1 MPSDRI
7 LPIAFLI
14 SFTFHT
20 AVLLLGSGLTFL
32 NPLGERKP
40 QKMEVRY
47 IKPVK
52 QYKQYKGPAQRTMDD
67 IDPFLKLPT
76 KITARETSLVPSVNR
91 EDIFRPAREASIP
104 KVSFTKPAFIKP
116 EFITVKT
123 NITLS
128 PNETEKSDSPAYISH
143 SQFVREKIKRCL
155 YQNYGRMETGQV
167 YLSFVLSKDGF
178 LRNVRLV
185 EEKSSPSGYL
195 RTIALQS
202 IKDAAPFPDFPKD
215 LDYDRLSFNVVI
227 SFEIE

>member
-1 MPSDRI
+1 MPSERI
-7 LPIAFLI
+7 LPIAFLV
-14 SFTFHT
+14 SFTFHA
-20 AVLLLGSGLTFL
+20 AVLQVPGFTFL
-32 NPLGERKP
+32 NPQGEKKP
-40 QKMEVRY
+40 QKMEVHY

-52 QYKQYKGPAQRTMDD
+52 QYKRVPAQRTMDN

-76 KITARETSLVPSVNR
+76 KITARETSFAPSVNK
-91 EDIFRPAREASIP
+91 EEIFRPAKEVSIP
-104 KVSFTKPAFIKP
+104 RVSFTKPAFIKP

-123 NITLS
+123 KITLL
-128 PNETEKSDSPAYISH
+128 PNEAEKSDSPSYISH

-155 YQNYGRMETGQV
+155 YQNYSRMETGQIF
-167 YLSFVLSKDGF
+167 LSFVLSKDGF

-185 EEKSSPSGYL
+185 DEKSSPSGYL